1 MHALALQFLLWY
13 CAACHISIEKRGAI
27 MGLLDGVLGAVLKNG
42 MGSGGQQ
49 QDVMGSLI
57 GGLIQQA
64 GGVGGLLGMLKQGGL
79 GQHADSW
86 QSTGQNMPVDAG
98 DLMKVLG
105 GAMGG
110 GGGMQAQGGGMGGL
124 LGQVLGGAAPGG
136 AGGNLG
142 DLLAKSGIGQ
152 DQLGGLLSQVLPHV
166 VDGMTPGGQVPQEHS
181 NDMMQNVL
189 GGLMKNAMG
198 GKGGGLFG

>member
-1 MHALALQFLLWY
+1 
-13 CAACHISIEKRGAI
+13 
-27 MGLLDGVLGAVLKNG
+27 MGLLDGVLGAVLNG
-42 MGSGGQQ
+42 RSGGGQ

-64 GGVGGLLGMLKQGGL
+64 GGVGGLLGMLRQGGL

-86 QSTGQNMPVDAG
+86 QGTGQNMPVDGG
-98 DLMKVLG
+98 DLMRVLG
-105 GAMGG
+105 GMMGGAGQGQQAGMGAMGG
-110 GGGMQAQGGGMGGL
+110 AGGGLGGL

-136 AGGNLG
+136 AGGTLG
-142 DLLAKSGIGQ
+142 DVLQQAGIGQ
-152 DQLGGLLSQVLPHV
+152 DQLGGLLAQVLPHV

-189 GGLMKNAMG
+189 GSVLRGAMG